1 MAVDECLEVSD
12 KFTLIIIC
20 VMSFCK
26 VFLTNPMLDDS
37 LCNLD
42 LTDFDFQNES
52 ATNFSSES
60 ISKRF
65 E

>member
-1 MAVDECLEVSD
+1 
-12 KFTLIIIC
+12 
-20 VMSFCK
+20 MSFCK

-42 LTDFDFQNES
+42 LTDFDFQNEL

>member
-1 MAVDECLEVSD
+1 MAVDEWLEVSD

-42 LTDFDFQNES
+42 DWFW
-52 ATNFSSES
+52 FSKW
-60 ISKRF
+60 IGDKF
-65 E
+65 